1 MRKRGNDNY
10 TTELLSKMAFT
21 FRWLWGRHNW
31 NT

>member
-1 MRKRGNDNY
+1 MRKRGNNY